1 LLAEWRSLLMAR
13 KRVKTR
19 AKAKA
24 KAKASGKVRVAM
36 IGAGSMPNYDH
47 LPSLASFK
55 DVEIVG
61 ICDVDPGRLN
71 AAADKYGIEKRYD
84 NYVKMVEETAPDAVY
99 AVAQPEVMY
108 PVWQWCLNQGL
119 NLFVE
124 KPLGSNIHQARI
136 LAYLAEKNGCIT
148 QVGFQRRHHPLVRK
162 LRNECLNRGPIMHAV
177 CEFHKCAIAP
187 YFRARGHLVDDGIHA
202 VDLVRWM
209 CGGEVVEIL
218 SVTGRFGVPDINFVT
233 ATLRFD
239 NGATGIY
246 TSNWASGRR
255 VFRVQM
261 HSPGI
266 CAEGNIDEKGF
277 IYTDGSLEPEVL
289 DTREVAGSDE
299 VFIYDGYRALNREF
313 IDCVKAGKQP
323 GANIAEVLKT
333 MEVCEKIL
341 AISLL
346 QE

>member
-1 LLAEWRSLLMAR
+1 MAR
-13 KRVKTR
+13 KKVKVR
-19 AKAKA
+19 AKAKRKT
-24 KAKASGKVRVAM
+24 KAARKVRVAM
-36 IGAGSMPNYDH
+36 IGAGGMPNYAH

-71 AAADKYGIEKRYD
+71 AAADEYGIEKRYD
-84 NYVKMVEETAPDAVY
+84 NYVKMVEDTAPDAVY
-99 AVAQPEVMY
+99 AVAQPEISY
-108 PVWQWCLNQGL
+108 PIWQWCLQQGL
-119 NLFVE
+119 NMFGE
-124 KPLGSNIHQARI
+124 KPPGSNIHQARLLLH
-136 LAYLAEKNGCIT
+136 LAQQSGSIT
-148 QVGFQRRHHPLVRK
+148 QFGFQRRHHPMVMK
-162 LRNECLNRGPIMHAV
+162 LREACLKRGPIIHAV
-177 CEFHKCAIAP
+177 CEFHKCAISP
-187 YFRARGHLVDDGIHA
+187 YMRARGHLVDDGIHA
-202 VDLVRWM
+202 VDMVRWL
-209 CGGEVVEIL
+209 CGGEVIEIQ

-255 VFRVQM
+255 VFRIQM
-261 HSPGI
+261 HAAGI

-289 DTREVAGSDE
+289 DTRKVAGSDE

-323 GANIAEVLKT
+323 GANIAEALKT

-341 AISLL
+341 AMALL
-346 QE
+346 QDE